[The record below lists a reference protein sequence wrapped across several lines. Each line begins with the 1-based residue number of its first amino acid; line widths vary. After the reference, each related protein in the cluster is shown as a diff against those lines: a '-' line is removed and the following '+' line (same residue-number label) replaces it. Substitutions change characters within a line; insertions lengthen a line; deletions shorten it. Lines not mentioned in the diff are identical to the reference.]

1 MKKTHTV
8 KDKMTHL
15 SFIMCYEDHS
25 EWYRE
30 LKLFSFNLNQIERKT
45 LPH

>member
-15 SFIMCYEDHS
+15 SFIMCYEDPS
-25 EWYRE
+25 EG
-30 LKLFSFNLNQIERKT
+30 IEN
-45 LPH
+45 